1 MGETKKEP
9 VARTKPK
16 PANDEGR
23 LTHHD
28 YNDKDHV
35 SNVNAAGIASASVG
49 AGAGAGAG
57 TVAVGGTVAD
67 AVAVAVTDV
76 AGLDGEMSSSTS
88 KTNSPKTQPPPPPSA
103 LGHEGFVQPS
113 SYLRPRA
120 KSRPM
125 TPAAASAA
133 QQQQQQH
140 HQQSLP
146 LSAVDRD
153 QKYGL
158 VSPDCQCPS
167 LSLFLSHSLLILIV
181 VFDFF
186 FSVSVFIVV
195 QTVSRM

>member
-23 LTHHD
+23 LTHHN

-57 TVAVGGTVAD
+57 AGTVAVGGAVAG

-76 AGLDGEMSSSTS
+76 AGLDGEMASSTS
-88 KTNSPKTQPPPPPSA
+88 KTNSPKIQPPPPPSA

-120 KSRPM
+120 QSRPM

-133 QQQQQQH
+133 QQQQH
-140 HQQSLP
+140 HYQQSLP

-158 VSPDCQCPS
+158 VSADC
-167 LSLFLSHSLLILIV
+167 
-181 VFDFF
+181 
-186 FSVSVFIVV
+186 
-195 QTVSRM
+195 

>member
-23 LTHHD
+23 LTHHN

-57 TVAVGGTVAD
+57 TVAVGGTVAG
-67 AVAVAVTDV
+67 AVAVTDV
-76 AGLDGEMSSSTS
+76 AGLDGEKTSSTP
-88 KTNSPKTQPPPPPSA
+88 KTNSPKTQPLPPPSA

-133 QQQQQQH
+133 QQQQQH
-140 HQQSLP
+140 HYQQSLP

-158 VSPDCQCPS
+158 VSADCQYLC
-167 LSLFLSHSLLILIV
+167 LSLFLSRFLLILIV
-181 VFDFF
+181 VSDFF
-186 FSVSVFIVV
+186 FFVFVFIVI
-195 QTVSRM
+195 QTVSRL

>member
-23 LTHHD
+23 LTHHN

-57 TVAVGGTVAD
+57 AGTVAVGGAVAG

-76 AGLDGEMSSSTS
+76 AGLDGEMASSTS

-120 KSRPM
+120 QSRPM

-133 QQQQQQH
+133 QQQQH
-140 HQQSLP
+140 HYQQSLP

-158 VSPDCQCPS
+158 VSADC
-167 LSLFLSHSLLILIV
+167 
-181 VFDFF
+181 
-186 FSVSVFIVV
+186 
-195 QTVSRM
+195 

>member
-23 LTHHD
+23 LTHHN
-28 YNDKDHV
+28 YNDKDRV

-49 AGAGAGAG
+49 AGAGAGA
-57 TVAVGGTVAD
+57 D

-76 AGLDGEMSSSTS
+76 AGLDGEMASSTS
-88 KTNSPKTQPPPPPSA
+88 KTNSPKIQPPPPPSA

-133 QQQQQQH
+133 QQQQQH
-140 HQQSLP
+140 HYQQSLP

-158 VSPDCQCPS
+158 VSADC
-167 LSLFLSHSLLILIV
+167 
-181 VFDFF
+181 
-186 FSVSVFIVV
+186 
-195 QTVSRM
+195 